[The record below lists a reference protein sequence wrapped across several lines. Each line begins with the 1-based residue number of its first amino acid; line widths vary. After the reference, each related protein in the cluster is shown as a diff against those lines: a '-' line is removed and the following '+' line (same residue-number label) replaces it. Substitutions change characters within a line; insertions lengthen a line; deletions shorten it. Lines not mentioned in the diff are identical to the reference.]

1 MMFVGQQEVTQT
13 KIASVVHI
21 KMNVVDAK
29 IRSDV
34 NDINIFSR
42 GIYGSIACVL
52 IGGNCV

>member
-13 KIASVVHI
+13 KIASVVHTKKI
-21 KMNVVDAK
+21 VVDMK

-42 GIYGSIACVL
+42 GIYGSVACVL
-52 IGGNCV
+52 IGSNCV

>member
-21 KMNVVDAK
+21 KMNVVDTK

-42 GIYGSIACVL
+42 GIYGSVACVL
-52 IGGNCV
+52 IGSNCV

>member
-1 MMFVGQQEVTQT
+1 MMLVGQQEATQT

-21 KMNVVDAK
+21 KTNVVDTK

-42 GIYGSIACVL
+42 GIYGSVACML
-52 IGGNCV
+52 IGSNCV